1 MRAVILPRSRCLSI
15 VSTSL
20 QQPVPT
26 QTRPY
31 TDAMAQLTAQQ
42 SVVGLLGQLGG
53 VFTSSLNL
61 KENIDFMLQAI
72 SGMVQF
78 DAASV
83 FLLNEDRTE
92 LYAFAT
98 YPFSE
103 QVNNINKFR
112 VGEGIVGWTVQTNEM
127 VNIPDAVED
136 PRFKIVDPTR
146 APRSML
152 LIPLSSPQRAIGA
165 MTMARREVEHFTD
178 VEAALVQVIVTQAA
192 ISIENAQLYTK
203 MQGQMGQIAVQ
214 NAELEDANTQVQE
227 ISRLKSEFLANMSH
241 ELRTPLNS
249 ILGFSEILK
258 DNLAGT
264 LSEEQRVECLEA
276 IHASGEHLL
285 QLINDV
291 LDMSKIEAGRMD
303 LVLGDY
309 VVDAA
314 IREVVTVV
322 KSLAGRKGIE
332 LSVVVQPEDLV
343 VYADKGKFKQVI
355 YNLLSNAIKFTP
367 DNGSVFVDAKIRGE
381 AGDLL
386 VTVTDS
392 GVGIPAEHIDK
403 IWTEFYMI
411 QGEHQKQKGTGL
423 GLALV
428 RKLVELHGG
437 KIEVFSQEGKGS
449 TFTFTMP
456 MQAGRLKE
464 EQQLLSKLI
473 LVVDDNPSNLELTRM
488 VLSGG
493 GYRVEVATDG
503 QEGMLMAKE
512 LKPALVLMDIQLP
525 GIDGLA
531 ATRALKAD
539 PDTAGIKIV
548 ALTANAMKGAR
559 EEALQAGCAGY
570 IAKPIDVRRFVRD
583 VTELL
588 RQ

>member
-1 MRAVILPRSRCLSI
+1 
-15 VSTSL
+15 
-20 QQPVPT
+20 
-26 QTRPY
+26 
-31 TDAMAQLTAQQ
+31 MAQLTSQQ

-92 LYAFAT
+92 LHAFAT

-127 VNIPDAVED
+127 VNIPDAIED
-136 PRFKIVDPTR
+136 PRFKIVDPAR

-165 MTMARREVEHFTD
+165 MTMARREVQHFTD

-203 MQGQMGQIAVQ
+203 MQGQMGQIADQ

-303 LVLGDY
+303 LILGEY

-367 DNGSVFVDAKIRGE
+367 DNGSVFVDAKILGE
-381 AGDLL
+381 HSDLL

-437 KIEVFSQEGKGS
+437 HIEVFSQEGKGS

-456 MQAGRLKE
+456 MQAARLRE
-464 EQQLLSKLI
+464 EQQLLSKMI

-488 VLSGG
+488 VLTGG

-503 QEGMLMAKE
+503 QEGMLKAKE
-512 LKPALVLMDIQLP
+512 LQPALVLMDIQLP

-539 PDTAGIKIV
+539 PDTASIKIV
-548 ALTANAMKGAR
+548 ALTANAMKGAK
-559 EEALQAGCAGY
+559 EEALLAGCAGY

>member
-1 MRAVILPRSRCLSI
+1 
-15 VSTSL
+15 
-20 QQPVPT
+20 
-26 QTRPY
+26 
-31 TDAMAQLTAQQ
+31 MAQLTAQQ

-127 VNIPDAVED
+127 VNIPDAIED
-136 PRFKIVDPTR
+136 PRFKIVDPER

-165 MTMARREVEHFTD
+165 MTMARREVQHFTD

-203 MQGQMGQIAVQ
+203 MQGQMGQIADQ
-214 NAELEDANTQVQE
+214 NAELEDANAQVQE

-303 LVLGDY
+303 LILGEY

-332 LSVVVQPEDLV
+332 LSVTVQPEDLV

-367 DNGSVFVDAKIRGE
+367 DDGSIFVDAKIRGE
-381 AGDLL
+381 ADDLR

-411 QGEHQKQKGTGL
+411 QGEHQTQKGTGL

-488 VLSGG
+488 VLTGG

-503 QEGMLMAKE
+503 REGMLKAKE

-548 ALTANAMKGAR
+548 ALTANAMKGSS
-559 EEALQAGCAGY
+559 EEALLAGCSGY
-570 IAKPIDVRRFVRD
+570 ITKPIDVKRFVRD

>member
-1 MRAVILPRSRCLSI
+1 
-15 VSTSL
+15 
-20 QQPVPT
+20 
-26 QTRPY
+26 
-31 TDAMAQLTAQQ
+31 MAQLTSQQ

-92 LYAFAT
+92 LHAFAT

-127 VNIPDAVED
+127 VNIPDAIED
-136 PRFKIVDPTR
+136 PRFKIVDPAR

-165 MTMARREVEHFTD
+165 MTMARREVQHFTD

-203 MQGQMGQIAVQ
+203 MQGQMGQIADQ

-303 LVLGDY
+303 LILGEY

-367 DNGSVFVDAKIRGE
+367 DNGSVFVDAKILGE
-381 AGDLL
+381 HSDLL

-456 MQAGRLKE
+456 MQAARLRE
-464 EQQLLSKLI
+464 EQQLLSKMI

-503 QEGMLMAKE
+503 QEGMLKAKE
-512 LKPALVLMDIQLP
+512 LQPALVLMDIQLP
-525 GIDGLA
+525 GIDGLS

-548 ALTANAMKGAR
+548 ALTANAMKGAK
-559 EEALQAGCAGY
+559 EEALLAGCAGY

>member
-1 MRAVILPRSRCLSI
+1 
-15 VSTSL
+15 
-20 QQPVPT
+20 
-26 QTRPY
+26 
-31 TDAMAQLTAQQ
+31 MAQLTAQQ

-127 VNIPDAVED
+127 VNIPDAIED
-136 PRFKIVDPTR
+136 PRFKIVDPAR

-165 MTMARREVEHFTD
+165 MTMARREVQHFTD

-203 MQGQMGQIAVQ
+203 MQGQMGQIADQ

-303 LVLGDY
+303 LILGEY

-332 LSVVVQPEDLV
+332 LSVTVQPEDLV

-367 DNGSVFVDAKIRGE
+367 DDGSIFVDAKIRGE
-381 AGDLL
+381 ADDLL

-411 QGEHQKQKGTGL
+411 QGEHQTQKGTGL

-488 VLSGG
+488 VLTGG

-503 QEGMLMAKE
+503 REGMLKAKE

-548 ALTANAMKGAR
+548 ALTANAMKGAS
-559 EEALQAGCAGY
+559 EEAHLAGCSGY
-570 IAKPIDVRRFVRD
+570 IAKPIDVKRFVRD

>member
-1 MRAVILPRSRCLSI
+1 
-15 VSTSL
+15 
-20 QQPVPT
+20 
-26 QTRPY
+26 
-31 TDAMAQLTAQQ
+31 
-42 SVVGLLGQLGG
+42 
-53 VFTSSLNL
+53 
-61 KENIDFMLQAI
+61 
-72 SGMVQF
+72 
-78 DAASV
+78 
-83 FLLNEDRTE
+83 
-92 LYAFAT
+92 
-98 YPFSE
+98 
-103 QVNNINKFR
+103 
-112 VGEGIVGWTVQTNEM
+112 
-127 VNIPDAVED
+127 
-136 PRFKIVDPTR
+136 
-146 APRSML
+146 
-152 LIPLSSPQRAIGA
+152 
-165 MTMARREVEHFTD
+165 
-178 VEAALVQVIVTQAA
+178 VQVIVSQAA
-192 ISIENAQLYTK
+192 ISIENAQLYTR
-203 MQGQMGQIAVQ
+203 MQGQMGQIADQ

-303 LVLGDY
+303 LILEEY
-309 VVDAA
+309 VVHAA

-367 DNGSVFVDAKIRGE
+367 DNGSIFVDAKIREKG
-381 AGDLL
+381 GDLL

-392 GVGIPAEHIDK
+392 GVGIAAEHLDK
-403 IWTEFYMI
+403 IWTEFYMV

-437 KIEVFSQEGKGS
+437 QIEVFSEEGKGS

-456 MQAGRLKE
+456 MQAGRVKD

-488 VLSGG
+488 ILSSG

-503 QEGMLMAKE
+503 QEGVLKAKE
-512 LKPALVLMDIQLP
+512 LKPSLVLMDIQLP

-539 PDTAGIKIV
+539 PDTSDIKIV

-559 EEALQAGCAGY
+559 EEALLAGCAGY
-570 IAKPIDVRRFVRD
+570 ITKPIDVRRFVRD